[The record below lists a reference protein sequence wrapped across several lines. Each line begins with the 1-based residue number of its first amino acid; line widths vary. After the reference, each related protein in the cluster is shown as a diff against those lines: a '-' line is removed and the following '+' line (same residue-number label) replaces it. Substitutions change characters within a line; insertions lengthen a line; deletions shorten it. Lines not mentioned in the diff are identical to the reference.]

1 MENKEPNTPPTIE
14 KKTLPPPGVIR
25 RNVQAWVI
33 IGIALL
39 MTIIIAFSN
48 HNAPPP
54 KRPPESPATTVSDSN
69 QARIKEYRDRI
80 EQQAMRLKDE
90 QDQIV
95 KAKAAVAVADMPES
109 AAPYA
114 AAGSYGR
121 SSAYSS
127 APVEKSWIEQEREKR
142 NYQSLFSSNIAL
154 STRGSRE
161 SDGRR
166 DTLPS
171 ISQAFAKA
179 KQPSENDEDSL
190 GSRSKD
196 TKIVDEKKKGH
207 EEITSAVGIKYRLY
221 EGTVL
226 ETVLTNRLDG
236 VFSGPVNCMV
246 TTDIY
251 SHNGQH
257 LLIPAGTRALGEVK
271 RVDALGQERLATTFH
286 RLVLPDGFTVSLDTF
301 RGLNQIG
308 ETGLRDQVN
317 HHYLQVFGVSIAIGA
332 IGGLSQSQSRYGTD
346 ASPADV
352 YRQGVAASLSQSSLR
367 ILDRFLSV
375 LPTVTIREG
384 QRVKFYLADDLLL
397 PAYDNHRM
405 PNEI

>member
-1 MENKEPNTPPTIE
+1 METNEPNTPPTIE
-14 KKTLPPPGVIR
+14 KKTLPPPGAIR
-25 RNVQAWVI
+25 RNVQAWLI
-33 IGIALL
+33 CGIALL
-39 MTIIIAFSN
+39 MTLIIAFSN

-54 KRPPESPATTVSDSN
+54 KRPSEAPQAAITDPS

-95 KAKAAVAVADMPES
+95 KAKAAVAVAGMPDS
-109 AAPYA
+109 PVSYSGS
-114 AAGSYGR
+114 GSYAR
-121 SSAYSS
+121 SAAYSS
-127 APVEKSWIEQEREKR
+127 APVEKSWTDQEREKR
-142 NYQSLFSSNIAL
+142 NYQSLFASNIAL
-154 STRGSRE
+154 STRGSLE
-161 SDGRR
+161 SDDRR
-166 DTLPS
+166 DTPPS
-171 ISQAFAKA
+171 ISQAFARTKR
-179 KQPSENDEDSL
+179 PSENDEDST
-190 GSRSKD
+190 GSRAKD
-196 TKIVDEKKKGH
+196 TEIVEEKKKGH
-207 EEITSAVGIKYRLY
+207 DEINQAVGIKYRLY

-251 SHNGQH
+251 SHNGQR

-271 RVDALGQERLATTFH
+271 RVDAFGQERLATTFH

-332 IGGLSQSQSRYGTD
+332 IGGLSQAQSRYGTD
-346 ASPADV
+346 ASPADA

-367 ILDRFLSV
+367 ILDRYLSV

-384 QRVKFYLADDLLL
+384 QRVKIYLADDLLL
-397 PAYDNHRM
+397 PAYENHRM